1 MVDPFREGVTYTIR
15 FRNIDGID
23 AVTLR
28 DILDDILR
36 RRLVNLA
43 PGDRVGVELDNINLD
58 RRVLVPF
65 ANVADMTVDM
75 ILSVVERVQQS
86 NKSFGFDNHMTM
98 KLVVVRNPRGAGPT
112 FDRSTTRI
120 VNWAEWK
127 RRHTGHCGCFVQVPS
142 QN

>member
-1 MVDPFREGVTYTIR
+1 
-15 FRNIDGID
+15 
-23 AVTLR
+23 VTLR

-65 ANVADMTVDM
+65 ANVADMTVDR
-75 ILSVVERVQQS
+75 ILSVVERIQQS
-86 NKSFGFDNHMTM
+86 KKSFDFDNHMTM
-98 KLVVVRNPRGAGPT
+98 KLVVARNPQGAGRGCWERT
-112 FDRSTTRI
+112 ATRI

-127 RRHTGHCGCFVQVPS
+127 RRHTGHGGCFVQVNHKIPT
-142 QN
+142 